1 MVGEVP
7 KNCKANILQIWHD
20 EPWASLSYLL
30 GPATLALNCSGSFI
44 LFGPYMAGN
53 HGGSP

>member
-7 KNCKANILQIWHD
+7 KNCKANILQIWLD